1 MPSMVWNYLRV
12 RGEYS
17 FRGKNVV
24 SGLELPPRARR
35 IRRGPREENRNAG
48 TTSAYAENTAV
59 SSVAAMTARNYLRVR
74 GEYSPNPDPVW
85 LSAELPPRTRRIL
98 AHELGVTILMG
109 TTSAYAENTAD
120 DVYVALHQRNYLRVR
135 GEYDSFS
142 SSAAFAWELPPRTRR
157 IHDPGFAVGASPGT
171 TSAYAEN
178 TLISKKAQVSVR
190 NYLRVR
196 GEYCRSPQPRPV
208 VVELPPRTRRIPY
221 QTLPMLKTLGTTS
234 AYAENTR

>member
-1 MPSMVWNYLRV
+1 MCGEYAAFPVCQAVSQELPPRTRRMQIITEIFSTIPGTTSAYAENTWWEVSMPSMVWNYLRV

-142 SSAAFAWELPPRTRR
+142 SSAAFAWELPPRARR
-157 IHDPGFAVGASPGT
+157 IHDSQHP
-171 TSAYAEN
+171 
-178 TLISKKAQVSVR
+178 
-190 NYLRVR
+190 
-196 GEYCRSPQPRPV
+196 
-208 VVELPPRTRRIPY
+208 
-221 QTLPMLKTLGTTS
+221 
-234 AYAENTR
+234 

>member
-74 GEYSPNPDPVW
+74 GEYS
-85 LSAELPPRTRRIL
+85 
-98 AHELGVTILMG
+98 
-109 TTSAYAENTAD
+109 
-120 DVYVALHQRNYLRVR
+120 VA
-135 GEYDSFS
+135 FS
-142 SSAAFAWELPPRTRR
+142 
-157 IHDPGFAVGASPGT
+157 
-171 TSAYAEN
+171 
-178 TLISKKAQVSVR
+178 
-190 NYLRVR
+190 
-196 GEYCRSPQPRPV
+196 
-208 VVELPPRTRRIPY
+208 
-221 QTLPMLKTLGTTS
+221 GTTS
-234 AYAENTR
+234 AYAENTRSRAGRDYSHGNYLRVRGEYS

>member
-1 MPSMVWNYLRV
+1 MGGLDALD
-12 RGEYS
+12 
-17 FRGKNVV
+17 
-24 SGLELPPRARR
+24 GLELPPRTRR
-35 IRRGPREENRNAG
+35 ILVQGEKCGFRIG
-48 TTSAYAENTAV
+48 TTSACAENTPRPERRK
-59 SSVAAMTARNYLRVR
+59 SECWNYLRVR

-208 VVELPPRTRRIPY
+208 VVELPPRTRRILDRAQGRNP
-221 QTLPMLKTLGTTS
+221 
-234 AYAENTR
+234 

>member
-1 MPSMVWNYLRV
+1 MQIITEIFSTIPGTTSAYAENTWWEVSMPSMVWNYLRV

-74 GEYSPNPDPVW
+74 GEYS
-85 LSAELPPRTRRIL
+85 L
-98 AHELGVTILMG
+98 
-109 TTSAYAENTAD
+109 TSCAG
-120 DVYVALHQRNYLRVR
+120 L
-135 GEYDSFS
+135 FS
-142 SSAAFAWELPPRTRR
+142 W
-157 IHDPGFAVGASPGT
+157 
-171 TSAYAEN
+171 
-178 TLISKKAQVSVR
+178 
-190 NYLRVR
+190 
-196 GEYCRSPQPRPV
+196 
-208 VVELPPRTRRIPY
+208 ELPPRTRRIPY

>member
-1 MPSMVWNYLRV
+1 MCGEYAAFPVCQAVSQELPPRTRRMQIITEIFSTIPGTTSAYAENTWWEVSMPSMVWNYLRV

-135 GEYDSFS
+135 GEYDRFS

-157 IHDPGFAVGASPGT
+157 IHDSQHP
-171 TSAYAEN
+171 
-178 TLISKKAQVSVR
+178 
-190 NYLRVR
+190 
-196 GEYCRSPQPRPV
+196 
-208 VVELPPRTRRIPY
+208 
-221 QTLPMLKTLGTTS
+221 
-234 AYAENTR
+234 

>member
-1 MPSMVWNYLRV
+1 MVSVNRQSTVVAKLLPRVRGIRGIPSMPSRIPGTTSAYAENTWWEVSMPSMVWNYLRV

-157 IHDPGFAVGASPGT
+157 IHDSQHP
-171 TSAYAEN
+171 
-178 TLISKKAQVSVR
+178 
-190 NYLRVR
+190 
-196 GEYCRSPQPRPV
+196 
-208 VVELPPRTRRIPY
+208 
-221 QTLPMLKTLGTTS
+221 
-234 AYAENTR
+234 

>member
-1 MPSMVWNYLRV
+1 MCGEYAAFPVCQAVSQELPPRTRRMQIITEIFSTIPGTTSAYAENTWWEVSMPSMVWNYLRV

-157 IHDPGFAVGASPGT
+157 IP
-171 TSAYAEN
+171 
-178 TLISKKAQVSVR
+178 
-190 NYLRVR
+190 
-196 GEYCRSPQPRPV
+196 
-208 VVELPPRTRRIPY
+208 
-221 QTLPMLKTLGTTS
+221 
-234 AYAENTR
+234 

>member
-1 MPSMVWNYLRV
+1 M
-12 RGEYS
+12 
-17 FRGKNVV
+17 
-24 SGLELPPRARR
+24 
-35 IRRGPREENRNAG
+35 
-48 TTSAYAENTAV
+48 

-157 IHDPGFAVGASPGT
+157 IPRPPASPRSWCGT

-178 TLISKKAQVSVR
+178 TQARGSTSGVVR

-196 GEYCRSPQPRPV
+196 GEYAKVEDCHAHTM
-208 VVELPPRTRRIPY
+208 ELPPRTRRIRKSRL
-221 QTLPMLKTLGTTS
+221 TLRRLLGTTS
-234 AYAENTR
+234 AYAENTFPSTRPR

>member
-1 MPSMVWNYLRV
+1 M
-12 RGEYS
+12 
-17 FRGKNVV
+17 
-24 SGLELPPRARR
+24 
-35 IRRGPREENRNAG
+35 
-48 TTSAYAENTAV
+48 

-157 IHDPGFAVGASPGT
+157 IPRPPASPRSWCGT

-178 TLISKKAQVSVR
+178 TQARGSTSGVVR

-208 VVELPPRTRRIPY
+208 VVELPPRTRRIPKPVCA
-221 QTLPMLKTLGTTS
+221 LGVPSGTTS
-234 AYAENTR
+234 AYAENTGR